1 MFFVLF
7 VVFVV
12 FVVGSCEEPRD
23 IIRLVVRVL
32 DDRVRRERESYD
44 EGEVFVESAK
54 LHARF
59 EHVFTGANSRAAEH
73 HFADLVRQQ
82 AARRRVLSY
91 GCVRGDMLMPA
102 VLAARPQRLLVVD
115 VSIKE
120 IEAVRTE
127 FGNAAEY
134 SVMDGHSLAV
144 PKESFDLVVGRA
156 IIHHL
161 EYETAI
167 REIHRVLAPGGLA
180 AFVEPLRGNPLLA
193 LARLLTPRARTRDEL
208 PLSAAQLRFADQVF
222 GSSRHLFFNLFSVP
236 AGMMSS
242 IVFPSP
248 DHRLMCAADR
258 VERVVATARVT

>member
-1 MFFVLF
+1 MGYHSSRGPGCWTSECVEK
-7 VVFVV
+7 
-12 FVVGSCEEPRD
+12 G
-23 IIRLVVRVL
+23 
-32 DDRVRRERESYD
+32 RRTTRAN
-44 EGEVFVESAK
+44 VFVESAK

-82 AARRRVLSY
+82 AASRRVLSY

-102 VLAARPQRLLVVD
+102 VLSAQPRRFLVVD
-115 VSIKE
+115 VSITE
-120 IEAVRTE
+120 IEAVKAE

-144 PKESFDLVVGRA
+144 PEESFDLVVGRA

-161 EYETAI
+161 DYATAI

-193 LARLLTPRARTRDEL
+193 LARLLTPRARTQRRD
-208 PLSAAQLRFADQVF
+208 PLVGGAASIRRRGVRQP
-222 GSSRHLFFNLFSVP
+222 RHLFFNLLSVP

-242 IVFPSP
+242 VVFPNP
-248 DHRLMCAADR
+248 DNALMRAADR
-258 VERVVATARVT
+258 RSGPRENPGEVLDALGDPRVAKN

>member
-1 MFFVLF
+1 MQ
-7 VVFVV
+7 
-12 FVVGSCEEPRD
+12 SRS
-23 IIRLVVRVL
+23 RVR

-44 EGEVFVESAK
+44 EGEVFVESAR

-59 EHVFTGANSRAAEH
+59 EHVFTGANSRAAER
-73 HFADLVRQQ
+73 HFAHLVREQ
-82 AARRRVLSY
+82 AASRRVLSY

-127 FGNAAEY
+127 FGSAADY
-134 SVMDGHSLAV
+134 SVMDAHSLAV
-144 PKESFDLVVGRA
+144 PEESFDLVVGRA

-161 EYETAI
+161 DYETAI

-193 LARLLTPRARTRDEL
+193 LARLMTPRARTRDEL
-208 PLSAAQLRFADQVF
+208 PLSSAQLRFADHVF
-222 GSSRHLFFNLFSVP
+222 GSSRHLFFNLLSVP

-242 IVFPSP
+242 ILFPNP
-248 DHRLMCAADR
+248 DNVLMRAADR
-258 VERVVATARVT
+258 VDRVLANTPARYWMRSAILAWRKS